1 MSTTDKKQR
10 FESNN
15 INKYDIEIS
24 NAFMNCRIFWA
35 RVVNSENESLFTQY
49 TKHTFYEIQYAFDG
63 HIGMKVGQDG
73 YLNVAE
79 SDFVVIPPDTYHQVV
94 AADSRGARFIMAFS
108 IVMKDE
114 KMNHILRSLNTTL
127 PYRETPHMRPL
138 LSLIL
143 QKNYKNN
150 TVRRRIITSLLESF
164 LLEIFEAFK
173 PADTPSHAFLS
184 EIDEQDQRIRQ
195 MQNFIRNR
203 SGIGITVADL
213 AEQFNMSERHIGRL
227 FTATFGKSPR
237 EIIQHEKLKKIEEYT
252 VSTDLSFSEI
262 AELCGFCDEY
272 AMNKFFK
279 RYNLTNLTEFR
290 RLAKKSHKH
299 LF

>member
-1 MSTTDKKQR
+1 MSNTDKKQR
-10 FESNN
+10 FESYN
-15 INKYDIEIS
+15 INKYDIEV
-24 NAFMNCRIFWA
+24 NNTFMDCRIFWA
-35 RVVNSENESLFTQY
+35 RVVSSENESLFTQY
-49 TKHTFYEIQYAFDG
+49 TKHTFYEIQYALDG

-79 SDFVVIPPDTYHQVV
+79 SDFVVIPPDTYHQIVD
-94 AADSRGARFIMAFS
+94 ADSRGARFIMAFS
-108 IVMKDE
+108 IVMKDD
-114 KMNHILRSLNTTL
+114 KMNHILRSLGTAR

-143 QKNYKNN
+143 QKNYKN
-150 TVRRRIITSLLESF
+150 TAVRRRIITSLLESF

-173 PADTPSHAFLS
+173 PAAATAPALTADA
-184 EIDEQDQRIRQ
+184 DENAHRVRQ
-195 MQNFIRNR
+195 MQNFIHSR

-227 FTATFGKSPR
+227 FTATVGKSPR
-237 EIIQHEKLKKIEEYT
+237 EIIQYEKLKKIEEYT

-262 AELCGFCDEY
+262 SELCGFCDEY

-279 RYNLTNLTEFR
+279 RYNLTNLTDFR
-290 RLAKKSHKH
+290 RLAKKER
-299 LF
+299 